1 MRHKLFKKNLS
12 VIILCGGIGKRLQPL
27 TKIVPKPLI
36 KIKKKEIIKYILEHL
51 SVYNLENIIIATGY
65 KHNSFKLFVEKYRK

>member
-36 KIKKKEIIKYILEHL
+36 KIKKKRNYQIHLRTLECL
-51 SVYNLENIIIATGY
+51 
-65 KHNSFKLFVEKYRK
+65 